1 MLEFLIDN
9 ICILCGEHVF
19 VQTVGISM
27 DTNRTSIHDQLFLY
41 SYEPDIMCVHRG
53 EGGCILMDMKNKPSL
68 TLNPFHTII
77 PSLVTALIAPPPL
90 NLRQKTTADLDLL
103 DSPNYN

>member
-9 ICILCGEHVF
+9 ICILCGERVF
-19 VQTVGISM
+19 VQTVCNSM
-27 DTNRTSIHDQLFLY
+27 DTNRTPIHDQLFLY

-68 TLNPFHTII
+68 TLNPCPTII
-77 PSLVTALIAPPPL
+77 QSLFTGLIAPPSHWPWDRRL
-90 NLRQKTTADLDLL
+90 
-103 DSPNYN
+103 PPI